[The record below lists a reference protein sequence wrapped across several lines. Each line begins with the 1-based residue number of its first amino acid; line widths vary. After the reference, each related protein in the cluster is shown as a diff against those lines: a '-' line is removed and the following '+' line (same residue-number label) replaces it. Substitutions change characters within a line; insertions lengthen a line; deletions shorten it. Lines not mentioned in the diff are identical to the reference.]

1 MTEEVDVRAVRGTN
15 AFATPDV
22 VPGVRNF
29 PAPVSRN
36 TRKRSPGDRR
46 VPPVFAQQA
55 ERGRNL
61 AVRHL
66 LPVGHEEER
75 HPTGAVSRYE
85 ITFGHH
91 QYGFYVGE
99 GSQAW
104 SVLVEQLTALEA
116 DRFAVVSEPGVPSH
130 FARELVERISR
141 DVGPAVLLRF
151 PPGERG
157 KTVAAVD
164 DLAEGALRAG
174 LTRRSCV
181 VAFGGGLA
189 GNVAGLLAALL
200 FRGIRLVHAPTTLL
214 AMSDSVLSLKQAVNS
229 GVGKNHIGTF
239 HAPEFVWNNLAY
251 LDSLPSDEIRGALCE
266 TIKNVVAIC
275 PERLGELAG
284 TLDASCA
291 YTADDF
297 RRIIDICVEAKTS
310 VMRADPQEKREALIL
325 EYGHTIGHA
334 VELLSRGT
342 MTHGLAVGI
351 GMLTAA
357 RAARLLGVLDERSE
371 WTHWELLESNGAPT
385 ALPAGVAPGRVLE
398 LSRLDNKRGYL
409 RERPGHRDM
418 ILLEGIGQPLRSG
431 SSLLTQVPE
440 QILAESLHAVAP
452 AVAA

>member
-1 MTEEVDVRAVRGTN
+1 
-15 AFATPDV
+15 
-22 VPGVRNF
+22 
-29 PAPVSRN
+29 
-36 TRKRSPGDRR
+36 
-46 VPPVFAQQA
+46 
-55 ERGRNL
+55 
-61 AVRHL
+61 
-66 LPVGHEEER
+66 VGHEEER
-75 HPTGAVSRYE
+75 HPTDAVSEYE
-85 ITFGHH
+85 IAFGAH

-99 GSQAW
+99 GSPAW
-104 SVLVEQLTALEA
+104 SVLVQRLAALEA
-116 DRFAVVSEPGVPSH
+116 DCFAVVSEPGVPWH
-130 FARELVERISR
+130 FAQELVEHIAR

-151 PPGERG
+151 PAGERG
-157 KTVAAVD
+157 KTVAALD

-200 FRGIRLVHAPTTLL
+200 FRGIRLVHVPTTLL

-239 HAPEFVWNNLAY
+239 HTPEFVWNNLAY
-251 LDSLPSDEIRGALCE
+251 LESLPADEVRGALCE
-266 TIKNVVAIC
+266 TIKNVLAIC
-275 PERLGELAG
+275 PQRLGELAG
-284 TLDASCA
+284 ILDAGCA
-291 YTADDF
+291 YTADDY

-342 MTHGLAVGI
+342 MTHGLAVGV

-357 RAARLLGVLDERSE
+357 RAARLFGVLDERSE

-385 ALPAGVAPGRVLE
+385 ALPTGVEPARVLE

-409 RERPGHRDM
+409 RQRPGHRDM

-431 SSLLTQVPE
+431 SSLLTQIPE